1 MKILSYPRP
10 VIVAN
15 FLLGCMHSLAAG
27 PLDDF
32 RDVNRLVV
40 VSLPQGPVSKEVAA
54 ALVLHRLKIDE
65 RGMKIIDASE
75 SVQRV
80 ATGVRLNPKQLIAL
94 RQQFNLVAGEPRPV
108 FILVGKDGGEK
119 SRQYDKL
126 DLEKWFALIDQ
137 MPMRRQEIQ
146 NQHKITD

>member
-1 MKILSYPRP
+1 MNILFYSRP

-15 FLLGCMHSLAAG
+15 LLLGCMHSLAAG
-27 PLDDF
+27 PIDAF

-40 VSLPQGPVSKEVAA
+40 VSLPQGPVAKEVAA

-80 ATGVRLNPKQLIAL
+80 ATGVRLNPELIIEL
-94 RQQFNLVAGEPRPV
+94 RQQFNLSAGEPRPV

-119 SRQYDKL
+119 SRQYNTL

-137 MPMRRQEIQ
+137 MPMRRKEIQ
-146 NQHKITD
+146 NQQKKTD